1 MQCNQSEISRNS
13 CRKMYFYLP
22 TIVNNRNLTA
32 MPLQLYWLLVALIC
46 RTSIKLTDR
55 LNFAVRS
62 KFMNVIK
69 SNLTNFAYEKFENE
83 LWKKFQAPKLSDLSQ
98 KPSEKLTIVLNELN
112 KHILNLFLCPKHLTV
127 SFIENRFI

>member
-1 MQCNQSEISRNS
+1 
-13 CRKMYFYLP
+13 
-22 TIVNNRNLTA
+22 

-69 SNLTNFAYEKFENE
+69 SNSTNFAYEKFENE
-83 LWKKFQAPKLSDLSQ
+83 LWKKFQAPKLSDLS
-98 KPSEKLTIVLNELN
+98 
-112 KHILNLFLCPKHLTV
+112 
-127 SFIENRFI
+127 